1 MNPYPQLILA
11 SSSPYRADLLRRL
24 GIDFTCRPPD
34 IDEAAQAGE
43 SADHLVRRLA
53 EAKARHVAHS
63 HGPALVI
70 GSDQVAVLNGRIIGK
85 PGDHAQATA
94 QLLAA
99 SGRRLSFLTG
109 LCVVNGAAD
118 HAQVDVVPT
127 TVVFRELA
135 ETEIDAYLR
144 HERPYDCA
152 GAFKSEGL
160 GIALLA
166 AIESDDPTALI
177 GLPLIRLCEM
187 LRAEGVDVLRET

>member
-1 MNPYPQLILA
+1 MDPYPQLILA
-11 SSSPYRADLLRRL
+11 SSSPYRAALLERL
-24 GIDFTCRPPD
+24 GLAFTCQTPG

-43 SADHLVRRLA
+43 SPDRLVRRLA
-53 EAKARHVAHS
+53 EAKARHIAHD
-63 HGPALVI
+63 HRAAMVI
-70 GSDQVAVLNGRIIGK
+70 GSDQVAVLDGRIIGK
-85 PGDHAQATA
+85 PGDHAQAAA
-94 QLLAA
+94 QLRAA

-109 LCVVNGAAD
+109 LCLVNGAAD
-118 HAQVDVVPT
+118 RTQVDVIPT

-135 ETEIDAYLR
+135 DNEIDAYLLS
-144 HERPYDCA
+144 ERPYDCA

-187 LRAEGVDVLRET
+187 LRTEGVEILR